1 MKLNQAGYPEQ
12 FKVRTGLRAGDNE
25 DCAKGFQEFVEKCNL
40 SANPDLMA
48 KLTQQL
54 AEAGI
59 NIGTQAAQ
67 SGASIGAQ
75 WAEFGRSFIP

>member
-1 MKLNQAGYPEQ
+1 MKPNLAGNQEQ
-12 FKVRTGLRAGDNE
+12 FRIRTGLRAGDNE

-48 KLTQQL
+48 KINQQL

-59 NIGTQAAQ
+59 NIGAQAAQ
-67 SGASIGAQ
+67 AGASIGAQ